1 MAKNLDK
8 NRNEQLSLFFISSL
22 TLILLLLISYN
33 FSPLLTGP
41 EEWNWKYFPIKT
53 YSKLWFP
60 FSVFLIY
67 LSFVYYLFSV
77 YRKKLSLKKELLTL
91 TILVLLSFLFLMS
104 IAFLYE
110 KGIVFLSF
118 RITEESSTSFF
129 NVAVNFNNKINYLLS
144 NYSELMPQFP
154 IHAQT
159 HPPGSVFFFWSIN
172 KLFEKSSFLTK
183 FVFENVCIGNP
194 LLLKFSKAHGSGA
207 VFSSIL
213 IPLLNCL
220 TLIPLYFLGK
230 EIYNQQVA
238 ILSASFYSFIPSIS
252 LMSPF
257 LDTIYP
263 LLFCTVIYF
272 FLTGLKHGKLFRCF
286 ISGIFFALTLF
297 FTFKAIMLLLLLI
310 IILGTILFKEK
321 ILNSDWIKKLI
332 VYGRAKYLFSL
343 LILLQFTVWYFFG
356 VKKLT
361 ASLIVLLIFLLS
373 FNQEKKKLS
382 NDNSVF
388 PKTNYFSSFTFTVKY
403 LLVFPIASIILFL
416 SLYFIYKFDILNI
429 YHVSK
434 MLRDQATLRN
444 RTYHVWLFF
453 NLYDFFL
460 FLGIPVFVVI
470 FKSLFTEL
478 KDLKHI
484 DFFLASFLFTVFILN
499 LSGRV
504 LGETSRLWLPLIPF
518 ALYPFSKELL
528 DKNWNRFAQIAVFF
542 ILLLLQII
550 TFREFIQVP

>member
-1 MAKNLDK
+1 MAKNSDK
-8 NRNEQLSLFFISSL
+8 KKDEQFFLFFTSSL
-22 TLILLLLISYN
+22 TLILFLLISYN

-41 EEWNWKYFPIKT
+41 EEWNWKYFPLKT
-53 YSKLWFP
+53 YSKLWLP

-67 LSFVYYLFSV
+67 LSFVYYLSSV

-91 TILVLLSFLFLMS
+91 IILVLLSFLFLMS

-110 KGIVFLSF
+110 KGILFLSF

-129 NVAVNFNNKINYLLS
+129 NVAVNFNNKISYLLS

-159 HPPGSVFFFWSIN
+159 HPPGPVIFFWSIN
-172 KLFEKSSFLTK
+172 KLFEKSSIVTK
-183 FVFENVCIGNP
+183 FVFEYVCTRNP
-194 LLLKFSKAHGSGA
+194 FLLKFSKAHGTGA
-207 VFSSIL
+207 LFSSII

-220 TLIPLYFLGK
+220 TLIPLYYLGK
-230 EIYNQQVA
+230 EIYNQQIA
-238 ILSASFYSFIPSIS
+238 ILSASFYSFIPSIA

-263 LLFCTVIYF
+263 LLFLTVIYF
-272 FLTGLKHGKLFRCF
+272 FLTGLKNQKLYCSL

-310 IILGTILFKEK
+310 IILGTILLKEK
-321 ILNSDWIKKLI
+321 ILNSQRIKELI
-332 VYGRAKYLFSL
+332 VDERKKNLLSL
-343 LILLQFTVWYFFG
+343 LILLPFPVWYFLG

-361 ASLIVLLIFLLS
+361 AFLIVELIFILFL
-373 FNQEKKKLS
+373 NQEQKKLS
-382 NDNSVF
+382 DDSSVYL
-388 PKTNYFSSFTFTVKY
+388 KTNYFSSFSFTAKY
-403 LLVFPIASIILFL
+403 LLIFPIASIILFL
-416 SLYFIYKFDILNI
+416 SFYFIYKFDIFSV

-434 MLRDQATLRN
+434 MLHDQATLRN

-460 FLGIPVFVVI
+460 FLGIPISVVI
-470 FKSLFTEL
+470 FKRFFFEL
-478 KDLKHI
+478 KDLKYI
-484 DFFLASFLFTVFILN
+484 DSLLASFLFTVFILN

-504 LGETSRLWLPLIPF
+504 LGEISRLWLPLMPF

-528 DKNWNRFAQIAVFF
+528 DKNWNRFTQIAIFF
-542 ILLLLQII
+542 ILLFLQVI